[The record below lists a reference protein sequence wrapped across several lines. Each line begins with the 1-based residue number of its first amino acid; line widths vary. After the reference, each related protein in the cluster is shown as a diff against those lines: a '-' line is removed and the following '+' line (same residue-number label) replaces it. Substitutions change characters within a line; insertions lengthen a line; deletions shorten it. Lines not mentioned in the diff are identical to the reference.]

1 MDSLRSLL
9 LVTDLSDGALPALQ
23 RAAHLASELQAGLTV
38 LTAAAD
44 GPANPWRDALR
55 VPGATDLA
63 LQRTRRLLHRLSR
76 EVSGHCELRLMAN
89 GGEGDAIA
97 QIGRAAEQA
106 DLLVL
111 ASLRGN
117 PLRAML
123 LGTPAE
129 RVLRI
134 ARRPVLVVK
143 RTPPLAASPYRRVL
157 LPLDLA
163 DEATDAAAP
172 PAIGLAA
179 RVAPDASLHLLHAM
193 AVPMESRLRL
203 AGCSDELLRS
213 QRQRA
218 QAARL
223 HRLWSLAASFPRQRV
238 LASVGE
244 GLPCGL
250 ALKKSR
256 EVSADLI
263 VVGKQGRSALGD
275 FLLGSTARRLLAEAE
290 ADVLVI
296 PQPVGAR
303 VGVANAQSSARPM
316 APDPLRAT

>member
-1 MDSLRSLL
+1 MNTLRSLL
-9 LVTDLSDGALPALQ
+9 LVTDLSDAALPALQ
-23 RAAHLASELQAGLTV
+23 RAAHLASELRAGLTV

-55 VPGATDLA
+55 PPVIATLA
-63 LQRTRRLLHRLSR
+63 LQRTRRLLNRLSR
-76 EVSGHCELRLMAN
+76 EVRGPCELRLMAE
-89 GGEGDAIA
+89 GGDRDAMA

-106 DLLVL
+106 DLLLL
-111 ASLRGN
+111 ASPRGN

-143 RTPPLAASPYRRVL
+143 QAPPLPASPYRRVL
-157 LPLDLA
+157 LPVDLA
-163 DEATDAAAP
+163 DEGGDAAAP
-172 PAIGLAA
+172 ALGLAA

-193 AVPMESRLRL
+193 MPGMESRLRL

-213 QRQRA
+213 QRQRT

-223 HRLWSLAASFPRQRV
+223 HRLWSMAASFPRQRV

-244 GLPCGL
+244 GPPCGL

-256 EVSADLI
+256 ELSADLI

-275 FLLGSTARRLLAEAE
+275 FLLGSTARRLLAEAD

-296 PQPVGAR
+296 PRAHCTRLGVPQPA
-303 VGVANAQSSARPM
+303 
-316 APDPLRAT
+316 

>member
-1 MDSLRSLL
+1 MNALRSLL
-9 LVTDLSDGALPALQ
+9 LVTDLSDAALPALQ

-55 VPGATDLA
+55 VPGTTALA

-76 EVSGHCELRLMAN
+76 EVRGPCELRLMDR

-97 QIGRAAEQA
+97 QIGRAAGQA

-111 ASLRGN
+111 ASPRGN
-117 PLRAML
+117 LLRAML

-129 RVLRI
+129 RVLRV

-143 RTPPLAASPYRRVL
+143 RAPPLPAAPYRRVL
-157 LPLDLA
+157 VPLDLA
-163 DEATDAAAP
+163 DDAADAAA

-193 AVPMESRLRL
+193 MAPMESRLRL
-203 AGCSDELLRS
+203 AGCSEELLRS
-213 QRQRA
+213 QRQRT
-218 QAARL
+218 QATRL

-244 GLPCGL
+244 GQPCSL

-275 FLLGSTARRLLAEAE
+275 FLLGGTARRLLAESE

-296 PQPVGAR
+296 PQPAGAR
-303 VGVANAQSSARPM
+303 LGVPQPA
-316 APDPLRAT
+316 